1 MKFCVIGVGRFGHYV
16 AVTLADNGMEVL
28 AVDSN
33 AAIIESIKDQVTHAV
48 CMSVNDEEAL
58 RSIGIEEMDTVIVAM
73 GDNFAQSI
81 LVTALL
87 KQRLNIKTVITR
99 SASTIHKDI
108 LELIGADMVVLPER
122 EIGIKLADQL
132 SLPFRTLLRITP
144 KFSISQIAAPYKF
157 VGKSLAEL
165 DLRENYH
172 ITCVGRKDDDEITH
186 LDHDYIIT
194 EEDVLLFAGNNKDLD
209 KIAKLS

>member
-1 MKFCVIGVGRFGHYV
+1 MKFCVIGVGRFGYYV
-16 AVTLADNGMEVL
+16 AKTLADHGMEVL

-33 AAIIESIKDQVTHAV
+33 QSIIENIKDYVTQAI
-48 CMSVNDEEAL
+48 CMRINDEEAL
-58 RSIGIEEMDTVIVAM
+58 RSIGVEEMDTVIVAM
-73 GDNFAQSI
+73 GENFAQSI

-87 KQRLNIKTVITR
+87 KQKLNITTVIAR
-99 SASTIHKDI
+99 SISSIHKDI
-108 LELIGADMVVLPER
+108 LELIGADMVILPER
-122 EIGIKLADQL
+122 EMGIKLADQL

-157 VGKSLAEL
+157 VGKSLEEL

-194 EEDVLLFAGNNKDLD
+194 AEDVLLLAGNNKDLD
-209 KIAKLS
+209 KVAKLS

>member
-16 AVTLADNGMEVL
+16 AVTLADHGMEVL

-33 AAIIESIKDQVTHAV
+33 ATIIESIKDRVTQAV
-48 CMSVNDEEAL
+48 CMSVDDEEAL
-58 RSIGIEEMDTVIVAM
+58 RSIGVEEMDTVIVAM
-73 GDNFAQSI
+73 GENFAQSI
-81 LVTALL
+81 LVTAIL

-99 SASTIHKDI
+99 SISSIHKDI

-122 EIGIKLADQL
+122 EMGIKLADQL
-132 SLPFRTLLRITP
+132 SLSFRTLLRITP

-157 VGKSLAEL
+157 VGKSLGEL
-165 DLRENYH
+165 NLSENYH
-172 ITCVGRKDDDEITH
+172 VTCVGRKDDDEIMH

-194 EEDVLLFAGNNKDLD
+194 QEDVLFLAGNNKDLD

>member
-1 MKFCVIGVGRFGHYV
+1 MKFCVIGVGRFGYYV
-16 AVTLADNGMEVL
+16 ATTLADHGMEVL

-33 AAIIESIKDQVTHAV
+33 TSIIESIRDSVTQAI
-48 CMSVNDEEAL
+48 CMRVNDEEAL
-58 RSIGIEEMDTVIVAM
+58 RSIGIDEMDTVIVAM
-73 GDNFAQSI
+73 GENFAQSI

-87 KQRLNIKTVITR
+87 KQKLNIPTVIAR
-99 SASTIHKDI
+99 SISSIHKDI
-108 LELIGADMVVLPER
+108 LELIGADMVILPER
-122 EIGIKLADQL
+122 EMGIKLADQL

-172 ITCVGRKDDDEITH
+172 VTCVGRKDDDEITH

-194 EEDVLLFAGNNKDLD
+194 QEDVLLLAGNNKDLD
-209 KIAKLS
+209 KVAKLS

>member
-16 AVTLADNGMEVL
+16 ATTLADHGMEVL

-33 AAIIESIKDQVTHAV
+33 ASVIENIKDRVTQAI
-48 CMSVNDEEAL
+48 CLRINDEEGL

-73 GDNFAQSI
+73 GENFAQSI

-87 KQRLNIKTVITR
+87 KQKLHITTVIAR
-99 SASTIHKDI
+99 SISSIHKDI
-108 LELIGADMVVLPER
+108 LELIGADMVILPER
-122 EIGIKLADQL
+122 EMGIKLADQL
-132 SLPFRTLLRITP
+132 SLPFRALLRITP

-172 ITCVGRKDDDEITH
+172 VTCVGRKDDDEIIH
-186 LDHDYIIT
+186 LEHDYIIT
-194 EEDVLLFAGNNKDLD
+194 AEDVLLLAGNNKDLD